1 MNGIIY
7 RLKNVD
13 KRKRR
18 FISMLTAMFMVFTF
32 CGDSLKVFAEIAGN
46 IEGIENV
53 TGNTDKNAE
62 LLDCPDADEKY
73 LGMAGDFT
81 IFVKEKF
88 TIPKDSAD
96 IEGRLAAGG
105 GIENNRP
112 ANETYTIGNRYLGKG
127 ATVLVGGG
135 QIDRITTGAAEG
147 SERRIF
153 VVSSDTDI
161 TYETGIRTENTY
173 ISDDIIDYD
182 REFQKLAS
190 KSNSISKYET
200 TGDIEIT
207 NYSAVFTGKDP
218 VLNVFNI
225 TSEQM
230 DILNDLYYVEIRVP
244 GDAFDSYVIFNVEGK
259 VIEMPHYSVAFI
271 DEVHDGPLTVEQD
284 TGSSE
289 NARLCGH
296 ILYNL
301 YEAEDVKYTG
311 SIQGSTLAVNAN
323 VSGEPNG
330 HVSGATIAKSAE
342 GFGIQAGSATF
353 NPPKKIIEVVP
364 ELKTV
369 SISKTDIAGS
379 KEIPGAKL
387 ELTLTEPYNNPADSL
402 IGFVNGN
409 ILPGKDGNSVTW
421 TSTDKPTEFTGLPD
435 GKYILEESVAPDG
448 YTVTGSIKFEIRDGI
463 VGRTDSSVP
472 ALGDGVVDSETN
484 TVTMKDELSKLV
496 ISKQKITEGTSE
508 ELPGAELTVAYK
520 GTGSFSGVKQGED
533 SGASITVSG
542 NTVKWTSGTKPAVI
556 EGLPDGEYTLTE
568 VRAPE
573 GFEKAETIEFILRDG
588 KTYVKNGE
596 TVSSVASDKVIMIDA
611 ETPKLSEIVISK
623 QSVSGA
629 AEVPGA
635 HLKITAEGNA
645 DLSRV
650 TSDAEI
656 TVKDNTIAWVSGNT
670 PVTVIGLPDGTYT
683 LEESVAPDGYTV
695 TGAVTFTVE
704 EGLVKD
710 STGNTVKMIDEY
722 SEVLVS
728 KKDINGT
735 EELDGATLEIKLV
748 EATKTPG
755 ANLLDTKVGGGAKE
769 IYVGSDR
776 ISFVTDAKTPAKLT
790 MLPDGK
796 YTLTEITAPD
806 GYTVNEETIEFEV
819 KDGELVSGK
828 EVVMLDAPSKV
839 TISKQKVSGSEL
851 PGAELTLTIAEDK
864 SLENVK
870 SNVDIKISG
879 KSISWKSKTVPAVL
893 EGVPDGTYTLT
904 EDKAPLG
911 FLTAESITFTVENGE
926 VVEYA
931 DGTVIM
937 TDLEEPDLCTVTI
950 SKQSVSGSAE
960 VPGAHLTITAIDTT
974 PDFSDIISEADITVE
989 KNKISFVSGTSPV
1002 IISGLPDGK
1011 YKLEESIAP
1020 DGYTVT
1026 DSIEFNVENGKV
1038 KENDSNEII
1047 MKDLASE
1054 ITVSKKDI
1062 NKSEELP
1069 GAKLTIKLTEASKDK
1084 NATLTS
1090 VKVGGGAV
1098 SPSIKA
1104 TEISFVSGSEP
1115 AIITQLPDGKY
1126 ELRETKS
1133 PDGYTINEET
1143 VKFEIIEGVLAD
1155 LDEVTMLDKQTEV
1168 KISKTDITHEKEV
1181 PGATLKLTIDQG
1193 YKTSGAN
1200 LRAFVN
1206 EQIKAVDESA
1216 VSVTWVSGN
1225 EPVVFSGL
1233 PDGAYTLEESVAPD
1247 GYTITGSVKFTVIDG
1262 VVTSAVST
1270 VPRPED
1276 SRVDTGSSSVIMVD
1290 VLSKVN
1296 ISKTDISGNE
1306 IEGAK
1311 LSLKLVKA
1319 INKGADLLSVS
1330 VGGGASDVVTE
1341 SSVIEFV
1348 SGAKPAIIEGL
1359 PDGNYTLTETQA
1371 PAGYQIAES
1380 MPFGIR
1386 NGKVVGTED
1395 DTIVMIDEI
1404 IVTTTP
1410 VTTTTPVPTTTTVTT
1425 TTTPTPTTT
1434 TVTTTTTPVPTTT
1447 TVTTTT
1453 TPTPTTTTVRTT
1465 TTPTPTTT
1473 KVTTTLVAPEI
1484 SVSMTTQKVPVTIT
1498 DKTEKP
1504 EGPEFTV
1511 SETSQVSEITETEET
1526 ITVTTTEE
1534 TTELTTTEETTEST
1548 TESTTQ
1554 STTTTTV
1561 KKTSSTPSTG
1571 DSANAAAAMFV
1582 MAGALSVIGFVRK
1595 RKI

>member
-1 MNGIIY
+1 
-7 RLKNVD
+7 
-13 KRKRR
+13 
-18 FISMLTAMFMVFTF
+18 
-32 CGDSLKVFAEIAGN
+32 
-46 IEGIENV
+46 
-53 TGNTDKNAE
+53 
-62 LLDCPDADEKY
+62 
-73 LGMAGDFT
+73 
-81 IFVKEKF
+81 
-88 TIPKDSAD
+88 
-96 IEGRLAAGG
+96 
-105 GIENNRP
+105 
-112 ANETYTIGNRYLGKG
+112 
-127 ATVLVGGG
+127 
-135 QIDRITTGAAEG
+135 
-147 SERRIF
+147 
-153 VVSSDTDI
+153 
-161 TYETGIRTENTY
+161 
-173 ISDDIIDYD
+173 
-182 REFQKLAS
+182 
-190 KSNSISKYET
+190 
-200 TGDIEIT
+200 
-207 NYSAVFTGKDP
+207 
-218 VLNVFNI
+218 
-225 TSEQM
+225 
-230 DILNDLYYVEIRVP
+230 
-244 GDAFDSYVIFNVEGK
+244 
-259 VIEMPHYSVAFI
+259 
-271 DEVHDGPLTVEQD
+271 
-284 TGSSE
+284 
-289 NARLCGH
+289 
-296 ILYNL
+296 
-301 YEAEDVKYTG
+301 
-311 SIQGSTLAVNAN
+311 
-323 VSGEPNG
+323 
-330 HVSGATIAKSAE
+330 
-342 GFGIQAGSATF
+342 
-353 NPPKKIIEVVP
+353 
-364 ELKTV
+364 
-369 SISKTDIAGS
+369 
-379 KEIPGAKL
+379 
-387 ELTLTEPYNNPADSL
+387 
-402 IGFVNGN
+402 
-409 ILPGKDGNSVTW
+409 
-421 TSTDKPTEFTGLPD
+421 
-435 GKYILEESVAPDG
+435 
-448 YTVTGSIKFEIRDGI
+448 
-463 VGRTDSSVP
+463 
-472 ALGDGVVDSETN
+472 
-484 TVTMKDELSKLV
+484 
-496 ISKQKITEGTSE
+496 
-508 ELPGAELTVAYK
+508 
-520 GTGSFSGVKQGED
+520 
-533 SGASITVSG
+533 
-542 NTVKWTSGTKPAVI
+542 
-556 EGLPDGEYTLTE
+556 
-568 VRAPE
+568 
-573 GFEKAETIEFILRDG
+573 
-588 KTYVKNGE
+588 
-596 TVSSVASDKVIMIDA
+596 
-611 ETPKLSEIVISK
+611 
-623 QSVSGA
+623 
-629 AEVPGA
+629 
-635 HLKITAEGNA
+635 
-645 DLSRV
+645 
-650 TSDAEI
+650 
-656 TVKDNTIAWVSGNT
+656 
-670 PVTVIGLPDGTYT
+670 
-683 LEESVAPDGYTV
+683 
-695 TGAVTFTVE
+695 
-704 EGLVKD
+704 
-710 STGNTVKMIDEY
+710 
-722 SEVLVS
+722 
-728 KKDINGT
+728 
-735 EELDGATLEIKLV
+735 
-748 EATKTPG
+748 
-755 ANLLDTKVGGGAKE
+755 
-769 IYVGSDR
+769 
-776 ISFVTDAKTPAKLT
+776 KLT

-893 EGVPDGTYTLT
+893 EGIPDGTYTLT

-1143 VKFEIIEGVLAD
+1143 VKFEIIEGILAD

-1434 TVTTTTTPVPTTT
+1434 TATTTTTPVPTTTTVTTTTTPVPTTT

-1453 TPTPTTTTVRTT
+1453 TPTPTTTTVTTTTTPVPTTTTVTTTTTPTPTTTTVITTTTPVPTTTTVTTTTTPTPTTTTVRTTTTPIPTTTTVRTTTTPTPTTTTVRTTTTPTPTTTVRTT

-1484 SVSMTTQKVPVTIT
+1484 SVSMTTQKVPVTVT

-1534 TTELTTTEETTEST
+1534 TTESTTTEETTEST